1 MPTKIRG
8 FLLIKG
14 VLRLIFALFIK
25 GVLVSVIALVLVIVI
40 EIIWYWSG
48 PESFL
53 VLIAGKNMWANTL
66 MFQQKKYIF
75 KNNGKIIN
83 SLNSK

>member
-25 GVLVSVIALVLVIVI
+25 GVLVLVIALVLVIVI
-40 EIIWYWSG
+40 ELPDG
-48 PESFL
+48 TLALVVTVFL
-53 VLIAGKNMWANTL
+53 WLAAELVHVKTRTRT
-66 MFQQKKYIF
+66 
-75 KNNGKIIN
+75 
-83 SLNSK
+83 